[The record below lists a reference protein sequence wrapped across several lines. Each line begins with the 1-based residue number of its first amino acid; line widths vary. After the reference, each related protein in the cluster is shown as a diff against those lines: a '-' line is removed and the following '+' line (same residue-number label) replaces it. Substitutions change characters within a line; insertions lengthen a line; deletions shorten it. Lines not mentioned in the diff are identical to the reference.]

1 MTEVGEELRVD
12 LEKPHPAAPES
23 SGRGRKRS
31 RYIIEEKK
39 ISLKNS
45 IGEIQ
50 ESEWQRIK

>member
-1 MTEVGEELRVD
+1 MTEVGEELRVG

-39 ISLKNS
+39 VSLKNS

-50 ESEWQRIK
+50 ESAWQRIK